1 MVIMMFIIFAFL
13 LFLGMPVTFAMSI
26 SGFITVLSIGN
37 ISGTLFPQRL
47 FMSLDSF
54 PLMAVPFFIFAG
66 EIMSK
71 SGIIQRIVRFASVL
85 LGTLPGSLAHVN
97 ILASMIM
104 AGFSGS
110 ATADATALGG
120 MIIPAMLE
128 DGYPP
133 GFTAGV
139 TAASAC
145 IGPIIPPSCTMVI
158 YGAITGLSVG
168 QLFFAGIIPGILIGI
183 SLMIITAFYAKKNK
197 WSKGEKPTI
206 PKIIDAFKQTFFAL
220 IAPLIILGGI
230 MTGVVTATEAGV
242 LTAFYAL
249 IIGLFI
255 YKEIGLRDLPK
266 IILQSAI
273 NTAVPLIIIS
283 GASIFGWVLAYS
295 NFAGILS
302 NSLFSITNNTNILAL
317 LIIGMLLVVGLFL
330 EGGAATIIFV
340 PILFPL
346 GFELGFDPIHFA
358 MIIMITILIGTITPP
373 VGLQLYIA
381 ANIAKIPIEEVL
393 ILPFAFSMIC
403 VVFLLTYIPGLV
415 TFIPSIFFGN

>member
-1 MVIMMFIIFAFL
+1 
-13 LFLGMPVTFAMSI
+13 
-26 SGFITVLSIGN
+26 
-37 ISGTLFPQRL
+37 
-47 FMSLDSF
+47 
-54 PLMAVPFFIFAG
+54 
-66 EIMSK
+66 
-71 SGIIQRIVRFASVL
+71 
-85 LGTLPGSLAHVN
+85 
-97 ILASMIM
+97 
-104 AGFSGS
+104 
-110 ATADATALGG
+110 
-120 MIIPAMLE
+120 
-128 DGYPP
+128 
-133 GFTAGV
+133 
-139 TAASAC
+139 
-145 IGPIIPPSCTMVI
+145 MVI